1 MYKSNPHVWNE
12 GPRLVFMHQNTN
24 VFMRDLGTPE
34 HKCTN
39 LTHTFGM
46 RDLG

>member
-12 GPRLVFMHQNTN
+12 GPMGDLVFHA
-24 VFMRDLGTPE
+24 PE

-46 RDLG
+46 RDLV